1 MAYCI
6 YSDVNLLTNLTDSDV
21 ANADVTSIIAEA
33 TKELNRMINIRVVR
47 ERILYI
53 DNTRENKIDGSNTTY
68 YVKNWKGKY
77 LADMDNDGGVD
88 TGDVVV
94 YQIASDG
101 TETKPTISAIDGDDC
116 YITLTTAPSSGVRLY
131 ITYEWCWKDVATP
144 DPLIKLACVLL
155 SAAYCYA
162 KINIGMAPQVAFGNT
177 RIYRHIASYDHY
189 YQRFLKTVSQINDQM
204 ADSRVSELTI

>member
-1 MAYCI
+1 MGYAGYG
-6 YSDVNLLTNLTDSDV
+6 DVNLMTNIATADIADE
-21 ANADVTSIIAEA
+21 DVTSIIAEA
-33 TKELNRMINIRVVR
+33 TKELNRMINVRVIR

-53 DNTRENKIDGSNTTY
+53 DETRENKVDGSNTTY
-68 YVKNWKGKY
+68 YVKNWKGKF

-88 TGDVVV
+88 TGDVIV
-94 YQIASDG
+94 YQIDSDG
-101 TETKPTISAIDGDDC
+101 TETKPTISAIDGDGC

-144 DPLIKLACVLL
+144 DPLIKLACILL

-177 RIYRHIASYDHY
+177 RIYRHIDSYDHY
-189 YQRFLKTVSQINDQM
+189 YQRFLKIVSQINDQM